1 VSRGVSVA
9 VSLGP
14 AGIKPTEAK
23 CGSCQSWPRRHKAD
37 GGQVR

>member
-1 VSRGVSVA
+1 MACAFGSCQSWPRRHKADGGQVPVA

-23 CGSCQSWPRRHKAD
+23 CR
-37 GGQVR
+37 